1 MSILCKEFLN
11 NFKIVLLFVC
21 FFVCSTDAMAHG
33 ERAQQA
39 GLRMRTVQWFD
50 TKIEPA
56 NVKIN
61 EEIRITGKFVPSK
74 FWPEHMKSPA
84 DTAFLNVGV
93 PGPTFIRVDSRVNG
107 VPMIRSTSF
116 ELGKTY
122 NYEMTLKARKAGRY
136 HVHTVLSVEGTGP
149 VIGPG
154 AWVEVSGNEGDFE
167 NTAKTLTGDT
177 INLETYGMSNIVL
190 WSAIWFA
197 LGLAWFI
204 YWLLKCP
211 IIVPR
216 FKMVAMLGDKA
227 DEMITTGDKKTAA
240 AFLGV
245 TLFLIGFG
253 YFWAQEKYPIT
264 TPLQTGK
271 VHVPHWHDPG
281 EDKVDVEVVDARYRI
296 PGRSFE
302 LTLRVKNKS
311 DQKIQLGNF
320 TIANVRFINSNVLKV
335 KPVDS
340 HDLVAS
346 EGLRVEGGAI
356 DANETKEIKVFA
368 EDALWETYRLTSL
381 IYDPDSRFAGML
393 FFFGD
398 KGDRFHTEIGG
409 PMLPVFM

>member
-1 MSILCKEFLN
+1 MFITGRVVGKSCKIALILMS
-11 NFKIVLLFVC
+11 
-21 FFVCSTDAMAHG
+21 FFVATTDAVAHG

-39 GLRMRTVQWFD
+39 GLRMRAVQWFD
-50 TKIEPA
+50 TKIEPL

-84 DTAFLNVGV
+84 DAAFLNVGV
-93 PGPTFIRVDSRVNG
+93 PGPTFIRIDSRVNG

-122 NYEMTLKARKAGRY
+122 NYEMRLKARKAGRY

-154 AWVEVSGNEGDFE
+154 AWVEVGGNEGDFE
-167 NTAKTLTGDT
+167 NTIKTLTGDT
-177 INLETYGMSNIVL
+177 IDLETYGMSNIVL
-190 WSAIWFA
+190 WSAIWFGV
-197 LGLAWFI
+197 GLAWFI

-216 FKMVAMLGDKA
+216 FKMVARLGDKA
-227 DEMITTGDKKTAA
+227 DEMITNADKKAA
-240 AFLGV
+240 AVFLGL

-271 VHVPHWHDPG
+271 VHVPHRYDPG
-281 EDKVDVEVVDARYRI
+281 EDGVDVEVVDARYRI

-302 LTLRVKNKS
+302 LTLRVKNKT
-311 DQKIQLGNF
+311 DQKVQLGNF
-320 TIANVRFINSNVLKV
+320 TIANVRFINPKVLKV

-346 EGLRVEGGAI
+346 AGLRVDDGLI
-356 DANETKEIKVFA
+356 DVNETKEIKVFA

-398 KGDRFHTEIGG
+398 RGDRFHTEVGG